1 MIALFGWTTT
11 PIVFETNLEISYS
24 KFTLILCFFEYRHCR
39 AITNSSNEAFPALSP
54 SPLMVTCAQEA
65 PEFIAAIEFA
75 TASPKSLWQCTLIG
89 VFIFD
94 LSSCTNDEIY
104 SGVEYPT
111 VSGISILSAPESVT
125 ALKTSIRNFLS
136 DLVASSA
143 ENSTF
148 NP

>member
-1 MIALFGWTTT
+1 M
-11 PIVFETNLEISYS
+11 
-24 KFTLILCFFEYRHCR
+24 
-39 AITNSSNEAFPALSP
+39 TNSSSEAFPALSP
-54 SPLMVTCAQEA
+54 RPLIVTCAQEA

-75 TASPKSLWQCTLIG
+75 TASPKSLWQCTLMG

-94 LSSCTNDEIY
+94 FISCTSDVMY

-111 VSGISILSAPESVT
+111 VSGISILSAPISVT

-148 NP
+148 SP